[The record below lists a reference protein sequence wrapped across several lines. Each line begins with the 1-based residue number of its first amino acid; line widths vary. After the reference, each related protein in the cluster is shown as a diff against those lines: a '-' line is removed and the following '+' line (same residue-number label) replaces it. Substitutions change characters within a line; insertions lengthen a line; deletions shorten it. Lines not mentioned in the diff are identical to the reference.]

1 MTAPL
6 PLPLPA
12 LPSPEVLDRFAVPD
26 DVERLPGGQGG
37 TVRAGDLAL
46 SPDRDPALQSWLSP
60 IQARL
65 AYELDLA
72 PGRRPLRLAMPVP
85 ARDGEWVV
93 QGWAATRFEPDAEP
107 CHDLDVA
114 LAAGRLLHAH
124 LASAVPVRPDGA
136 PLPALTL
143 SPASPVSP
151 TPPASSANR
160 WDRAEA
166 VAFAPAAALPDLLPA
181 TLADLAP
188 LMTDVSLGP
197 DQLVHRDLASNVLLD
212 ARGSALVI
220 DLAPTW
226 RPALW
231 ADAICVLD
239 SVTWLGAPVAALRAW
254 RSGRPRQ
261 AMLRALVFRVL
272 SDEPARRVPYAAA
285 IHAVGPR

>member
-6 PLPLPA
+6 PLPLRS

-60 IQARL
+60 VQARL

-93 QGWAATRFEPDAEP
+93 QGWAATRFEPDAEA

-124 LASAVPVRPDGA
+124 LASAVPARPDGA
-136 PLPALTL
+136 PLPALSL
-143 SPASPVSP
+143 
-151 TPPASSANR
+151 PPASGASR

-239 SVTWLGAPVAALRAW
+239 SVTWLGAPAAALRGW
-254 RSGRPRQ
+254 RSGRARQ

-272 SDEPARRVPYAAA
+272 SDEPARRAPYSAAL
-285 IHAVGPR
+285 HAVGPR